1 MLAAIASTRRRGQ
14 TPHLGTGQF
23 GRQSI
28 VVSRQCSGFRVV
40 LYLSKLSR
48 WQAFRRVS
56 RSSSQIWKG
65 TVIAPRPEN
74 ASQADW
80 EDKLPFDAM
89 AAHTLHA
96 SGVSALH
103 SGNARHAA
111 TPVTQRTS
119 PPKRVQHFASPPQRP
134 VQSHNVQLHAVM
146 APEVSGNGQ
155 HPPAHSIKM
164 PALRWAMTSYL
175 RILTKEPV
183 LQAETATSAVPE
195 LDYDA
200 LASELDMKSPL
211 EIMDHVSL

>member
-1 MLAAIASTRRRGQ
+1 M
-14 TPHLGTGQF
+14 
-23 GRQSI
+23 
-28 VVSRQCSGFRVV
+28 
-40 LYLSKLSR
+40 
-48 WQAFRRVS
+48 
-56 RSSSQIWKG
+56 
-65 TVIAPRPEN
+65 IAPRPEN

-80 EDKLPFDAM
+80 EDKPPFDVM

-134 VQSHNVQLHAVM
+134 VRLHNAQLHAVM
-146 APEVSGNGQ
+146 APEVSGNRQ
-155 HPPAHSIKM
+155 QSPARSINV
-164 PALRWAMTSYL
+164 PALRWAITSYL
-175 RILTKEPV
+175 HRLSKRPA

-211 EIMDHVSL
+211 EIMDHVRLQSLPLASCSTYVTLLTSQGAPAS